1 MHAASE
7 KYGVETEDANDA
19 FSAAAVSEEPAW
31 DYSGLER
38 EEALLR
44 AKNRS
49 GISSGD
55 ASGAVTR
62 VASR

>member
-1 MHAASE
+1 MRPAE
-7 KYGVETEDANDA
+7 KYGVETEYSNDA
-19 FSAAAVSEEPAW
+19 FSAAAVSEEAAW
-31 DYSGLER
+31 DSSGLER
-38 EEALLR
+38 EKALLG
-44 AKNRS
+44 APKNRS